1 MQTWYREGLL
11 PLDLPVRREED
22 TEYVLLRDLRQQC
35 IDPTYPFRSA
45 PPARAFESIGAPG
58 LGPLPTLDPSK
69 PLLQPL
75 SLLTQSRIFGPP
87 ALFYSTRG
95 GHSTV
100 IVDGR
105 GRSVLKGRFLWSR
118 DQGLEDASLPLPP
131 LPGSG
136 RLGDVKRLEAFDIGS
151 AHSVLVALRQGGFE
165 AVDFEDALLRPA
177 DASRHL
183 LPQFATT
190 PSQVNRREPFTW
202 KIGMPVGTA
211 TSSATSLAPLK
222 GPSRLLHAPVKKL
235 STGPGKSPAARSEFG
250 SGAVPDGESEHT
262 RDEVIFLGR
271 RDDNVYI
278 CERNGGA
285 FRILRLSPAAAAA
298 RAS

>member
-45 PPARAFESIGAPG
+45 PPARSFESVAAPG
-58 LGPLPTLDPSK
+58 LGPMPTLDPSK
-69 PLLQPL
+69 PLLKPL

-118 DQGLEDASLPLPP
+118 DPGVEDVSLPLPP
-131 LPGSG
+131 LPASG
-136 RLGDVKRLEAFDIGS
+136 RLGDVKRLEAFDVDS
-151 AHSVLVALRQGGFE
+151 ARSVLVALRQGGFE

-190 PSQVNRREPFTW
+190 PSQVNRRAPFTW

-235 STGPGKSPAARSEFG
+235 STGPGKTPAARSEFG
-250 SGAVPDGESEHT
+250 SGMVPDGESEHT
-262 RDEVIFLGR
+262 RDEVIYLGR

-285 FRILRLSPAAAAA
+285 FRILRLAPAGTTRAA
-298 RAS
+298 